1 MNIGTAGIRT
11 LFIGSATA
19 TLTMTSAG
27 TTIDATTLSID
38 STDTTNFT
46 MTANNAGTKTMTISA
61 TNAGVGVSDIA
72 ISADGGLTLDSVNAL
87 DINSSAGEINI
98 GNDAINQN
106 INIGTAGTRVIQV
119 GNSDAGGTGTT
130 NIYSG
135 SGGIAI
141 NTYNDGAIDID
152 GEGVVSINSGEGAI
166 NIGNDAIN
174 QNINLGTAGTRTLN
188 IGSATAT
195 LAMTSAGTT
204 IDATTLSIDST
215 DTTNLTMTANNA
227 GDKTMTI
234 TATNAGV
241 GVSHI
246 AISADGGLTLDS
258 VNALDINSSAGEI
271 NIGNDAINQN
281 INIGTAGIRTLNIG
295 SATATLSMTSAGT
308 TIDATTLSIDSTDT
322 TNFTM
327 TANDAGTKTM
337 TISATNAG
345 VGVSDI
351 AISADGGLTLDSVNA
366 LDINSSAGEI
376 NIGNDAINQNI
387 NIGTAGTRTLN
398 IGSVLSTL
406 NIESLDTTIK
416 LGDAAGVRKIYI
428 TDSADAEV
436 GSIDSNG
443 KATMTQLTG
452 SGTATE
458 PIISNDPSS
467 LAGSF
472 RSMSL
477 SVLNNRRIAMGLTN
491 ACADSGTST
500 AGADFSIWAYDDN
513 GNFTA
518 QLFQID
524 RSSRDV
530 SILGTSSSTSS
541 STGALIV
548 AGGIG
553 ITNTTDAS
561 SSTNGG
567 TITTAGGLAVAK
579 KAYFGSTTS
588 STSSSTGALIVTGGI
603 GITNTTD
610 ASSSTNGGTI
620 TTAGG
625 LAVAK
630 KAYFE
635 STTS

>member
-61 TNAGVGVSDIA
+61 TNAGVGVADIA

-241 GVSHI
+241 GVSDI

-281 INIGTAGIRTLNIG
+281 INIGTAGTRTLNIG
-295 SATATLSMTSAGT
+295 SATATSSMTSAGT

-387 NIGTAGTRTLN
+387 NLGTAGTRTLN
-398 IGSVLSTL
+398 IGSATATL
-406 NIESLDTTIK
+406 AMTSAGTKTMTISATNAGVGVSDIAISADGGLTLDSVNALDINSSAGAINIGNDAINQNINIGTAGIRTLFIGFATATLYIASAGTTI
-416 LGDAAGVRKIYI
+416 DA
-428 TDSADAEV
+428 TTL
-436 GSIDSNG
+436 SIDSTDTTNL
-443 KATMTQLTG
+443 TMT
-452 SGTATE
+452 A
-458 PIISNDPSS
+458 NN
-467 LAGSF
+467 AG
-472 RSMSL
+472 
-477 SVLNNRRIAMGLTN
+477 
-491 ACADSGTST
+491 D
-500 AGADFSIWAYDDN
+500 
-513 GNFTA
+513 
-518 QLFQID
+518 
-524 RSSRDV
+524 
-530 SILGTSSSTSS
+530 
-541 STGALIV
+541 
-548 AGGIG
+548 
-553 ITNTTDAS
+553 
-561 SSTNGG
+561 
-567 TITTAGGLAVAK
+567 
-579 KAYFGSTTS
+579 
-588 STSSSTGALIVTGGI
+588 
-603 GITNTTD
+603 
-610 ASSSTNGGTI
+610 
-620 TTAGG
+620 
-625 LAVAK
+625 
-630 KAYFE
+630 
-635 STTS
+635 